1 MSTIVAP
8 DSKSEQYERD
18 ALQSPERDPADR
30 TREWPKAHFVDPTQ
44 GRKIGSDLYDDP
56 TQGRKIGSHPHDDP
70 TRAR

>member
-44 GRKIGSDLYDDP
+44 GRKIGSDL
-56 TQGRKIGSHPHDDP
+56 
-70 TRAR
+70 